1 MNNTI
6 CYTPYIL
13 QKSDVRSKMKKRVH
27 WNETISI
34 YAAHSYQ
41 EYDRSMN
48 KQDIAKN
55 MMHIRNM
62 RMKYSRRKLRIE
74 ELMIPSEMCHVFTMD
89 DDDNDAC
96 RSESRNE
103 DPMLEFLGDLYRAL
117 GLLPERQ

>member
-1 MNNTI
+1 MNKTL

-13 QKSDVRSKMKKRVH
+13 QKSDIRAKMKKRVH

-34 YAAHSYQ
+34 YAAYSYQ

-48 KQDIAKN
+48 KDAIAKN
-55 MMHIRNM
+55 MIHIRNM
-62 RMKYSRRKLRIE
+62 RAKHARRKLRIE

-103 DPMLEFLGDLYRAL
+103 DPMLDFLGDLYRAL